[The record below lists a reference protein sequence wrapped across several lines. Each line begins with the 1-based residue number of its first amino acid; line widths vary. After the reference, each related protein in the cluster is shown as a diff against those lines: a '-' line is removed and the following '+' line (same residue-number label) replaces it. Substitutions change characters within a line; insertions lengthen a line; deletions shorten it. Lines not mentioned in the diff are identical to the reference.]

1 MYLTKDEIMITSN
14 GSEGQKNLNNNII
27 AVVEFLEG
35 LKSILEIH
43 IHQILSRIE
52 ESTRVM

>member
-1 MYLTKDEIMITSN
+1 MITSN

-27 AVVEFLEG
+27 AIVEVVEG